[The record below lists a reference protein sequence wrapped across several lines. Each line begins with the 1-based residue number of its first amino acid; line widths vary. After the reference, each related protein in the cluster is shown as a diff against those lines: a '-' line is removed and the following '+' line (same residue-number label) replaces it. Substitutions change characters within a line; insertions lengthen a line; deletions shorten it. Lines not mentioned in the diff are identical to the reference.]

1 MGIEKP
7 NKIYLA
13 ELVEEGGC
21 YPEWRTEPYEAVYK
35 NHEYIRKEAVIELL
49 KKMKKEYS
57 DYYWT
62 EEMNRAARQ
71 TLVKVIENIEEI

>member
-21 YPEWRTEPYEAVYK
+21 YPEWRTEPYEAVHK

-49 KKMKKEYS
+49 KGMRKNRIN
-57 DYYWT
+57 YWR
-62 EEMNRAARQ
+62 EEDMNRA
-71 TLVKVIENIEEI
+71 TKWTITDIIEKIEEI